1 MPTARRWTS
10 LDRPARL
17 GMIPLRNGRR
27 AGIAIVV
34 RMNALH
40 SSAEANGNVHPT
52 TKARRHAG
60 GDNDR
65 RRLSIIFQRPTSGM
79 AR

>member
-10 LDRPARL
+10 LDSPARL
-17 GMIPLRNGRR
+17 GMIPLRKGIS

-34 RMNALH
+34 RTNALH
-40 SSAEANGNVHPT
+40 SSAEANGKVHPT
-52 TKARRHAG
+52 TRARRHAG

-65 RRLSIIFQRPTSGM
+65 RRLSIIFQRPTNGI